1 MESCRMPSMG
11 FVAVVVVVVD
21 VCLFCLLVSKFFLEF
36 PTASCP
42 REKLTMHFCFRLM
55 NVHFCTWLYSL
66 IYTIQVWNYSKEPK
80 SVTSFNKLTFFH
92 ANIKQSK
99 VEDSFQLA
107 YDWIKSVQRNVN
119 KSKVVTI
126 LGSLL

>member
-1 MESCRMPSMG
+1 M
-11 FVAVVVVVVD
+11 
-21 VCLFCLLVSKFFLEF
+21 
-36 PTASCP
+36 T
-42 REKLTMHFCFRLM
+42 
-55 NVHFCTWLYSL
+55 
-66 IYTIQVWNYSKEPK
+66 
-80 SVTSFNKLTFFH
+80 SVNKLTFFH